1 MLIPPLS
8 RTLSRTLSRK
18 RGSESVIKERFSYQN
33 LRVYEDMIQAIS
45 LGEEIASGWDI
56 DNMTAKLASVWKE
69 KQEKEE

>member
-1 MLIPPLS
+1 M
-8 RTLSRTLSRK
+8 
-18 RGSESVIKERFSYQN
+18 IKERFSYQN

-45 LGEEIASGWDI
+45 LAEEIASGWDI